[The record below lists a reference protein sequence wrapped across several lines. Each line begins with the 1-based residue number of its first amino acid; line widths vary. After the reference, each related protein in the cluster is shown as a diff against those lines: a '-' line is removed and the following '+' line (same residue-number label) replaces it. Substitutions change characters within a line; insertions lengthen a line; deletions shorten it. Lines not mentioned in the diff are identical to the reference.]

1 MERGC
6 TVAITTD
13 TPLNPISHL
22 RDLVVFA
29 IREGLDPE
37 RALETVTINPA
48 RVLVVE
54 DRVGSLALGKDAD
67 FTAIS
72 DDPWNARNKVQAT
85 YIDGRNV
92 FDASGPHIPD
102 GSEPTHSGAE
112 CGLGPRYLR
121 ESTSNSEKDT
131 CMSGN
136 AAFSYSDTAIVS
148 IAHEEAPEVVA
159 SAQFDERLA
168 ETYARVGGQAGL
180 LESLA
185 GIKERRW
192 WPEGYLFTD
201 AAAAAGAKAIEAG
214 GVRVDEIGLL
224 IDTSVCRDRLE
235 PSSAVTVHNAL
246 DLPSWCLN
254 FDMAN
259 ACLGFMN
266 ALQIAGNMIESG
278 QINYALIVDGE
289 GSRRPQE
296 ATLERLAG
304 PEATMADLFAEF
316 ATLTLGSGGAAAVV
330 GRHSDNPGSHRLVR
344 GISRADTAHHNLC
357 VGTLDRMRTDTRGLL
372 NAGLDVSKLAWG
384 DAEEYGWLDA
394 DRYII
399 HQVSQVHT
407 TMLCERLGIDLSRV
421 PLTFP
426 MLGNVGP
433 ASIPITLSLEADKL
447 QAGDR
452 VMMLGMGSGINAM
465 ATELIW

>member
-1 MERGC
+1 
-6 TVAITTD
+6 
-13 TPLNPISHL
+13 
-22 RDLVVFA
+22 
-29 IREGLDPE
+29 
-37 RALETVTINPA
+37 
-48 RVLVVE
+48 
-54 DRVGSLALGKDAD
+54 
-67 FTAIS
+67 
-72 DDPWNARNKVQAT
+72 
-85 YIDGRNV
+85 
-92 FDASGPHIPD
+92 
-102 GSEPTHSGAE
+102 
-112 CGLGPRYLR
+112 
-121 ESTSNSEKDT
+121 
-131 CMSGN
+131 MSGN
-136 AAFSYSDTAIVS
+136 AAFTYSDTSIVS
-148 IAHEEAPEVVA
+148 IAHEEAPEVIL
-159 SAQFDERLA
+159 SGQFDERLA
-168 ETYARVGGQAGL
+168 DTYERVGAQAGL

-201 AAAAAGAKAIEAG
+201 AATAAGAKAIEAS

-235 PSSAVTVHNAL
+235 PSSAVTIHHQL

-266 ALQIAGNMIESG
+266 ALQVAGNMIESG

-289 GSRRPQE
+289 GSRRTQE

-304 PEATMADLFAEF
+304 ADATMADLFAEF

-330 GRHSDNPGSHRLVR
+330 GRYSDNPGSHKLVR

-357 VGTLDRMRTDTRGLL
+357 VGTIDRMRTDTKGLL

-407 TMLCERLGIDLSRV
+407 AMLCERLGIDTSRV

-426 MLGNVGP
+426 LLGNVGP
-433 ASIPITLSLEADKL
+433 ASIPITLSMEEDSLN
-447 QAGDR
+447 AGDR
-452 VMMLGMGSGINAM
+452 VMLLGMGSGINAM